1 MKAKYKQ
8 SGLTLIEITVVIVA
22 AALLMS
28 LGLPALRALLDSFES
43 QGSVTGMVSSA
54 LASARAIAAKNQRYA
69 GIRFQKA
76 YHPEG
81 PLKAPQ
87 YLIFIV
93 QDPDML
99 AYAFR
104 AVPGLKPIRLPET
117 IGVMDLR
124 RRTNI
129 DPIYSGDEP
138 IDDDSKI
145 DQPAELQDT
154 TSFSII
160 FSPSGKLVIHDVR
173 VRNRHG
179 IVRPAN
185 PTESADDIFNS
196 QENVIN
202 YNTGMFIQ
210 DDYAELGLGKEAS
223 RNSFIVYEKQK
234 FNRAYAQGRAWSEY
248 LVKLTPEAIYINP
261 YTGTIISPH

>member
-8 SGLTLIEITVVIVA
+8 SGLTLIELTVVIVA

-28 LGLPALRALLDSFES
+28 LGLPALRAFFNAFES
-43 QGSVTGMVSSA
+43 QGSVTGMISSA
-54 LASARAIAAKNQRYA
+54 LASARTIALKNQRYA

-93 QDPDML
+93 QDPDMM
-99 AYAFR
+99 AYGFR

-129 DPIYSGDEP
+129 DPMYSGDEP

-145 DQPAELQDT
+145 NQPAELQDT

-179 IVRPAN
+179 IFLPAN
-185 PTESADDIFNS
+185 PTESADDTFNS

-223 RNSFIVYEKQK
+223 RNSFIVYEEQK
-234 FNRAYAQGRAWSEY
+234 FKRAYAQGRAWSEY

>member
-1 MKAKYKQ
+1 MKPKYKQ
-8 SGLTLIEITVVIVA
+8 SGITLIEVTVVIVA

-28 LGLPALRALLDSFES
+28 LGLTALRAFLNSFES
-43 QGSVTGMVSSA
+43 GGSVTGMISSA
-54 LASARAIAAKNQRYA
+54 LASARTIALKNQRYA

-87 YLIFIV
+87 YMIFII
-93 QDPDML
+93 QDPDMM
-99 AYAFR
+99 AYGFS

-129 DPIYSGDEP
+129 NPMYAGDEP
-138 IDDDSKI
+138 IDDDGKI

-173 VRNRHG
+173 VRNRQG
-179 IVRPAN
+179 IYRPAN
-185 PTESADDIFNS
+185 PAESADDVFNS
-196 QENVIN
+196 QENVASHN
-202 YNTGMFIQ
+202 VGMFIQ

-223 RNSFIVYEKQK
+223 RSSFIVYQEQNFK
-234 FNRAYAQGRAWSEY
+234 RAYARGRAWSEY
-248 LVKLTPEAIYINP
+248 LVKLLPEAIYINP
-261 YTGTIISPH
+261 YTGTIINK

>member
-1 MKAKYKQ
+1 M
-8 SGLTLIEITVVIVA
+8 
-22 AALLMS
+22 
-28 LGLPALRALLDSFES
+28 
-43 QGSVTGMVSSA
+43 
-54 LASARAIAAKNQRYA
+54 
-69 GIRFQKA
+69 
-76 YHPEG
+76 
-81 PLKAPQ
+81 
-87 YLIFIV
+87 IFIV

-99 AYAFR
+99 AYGFR

-129 DPIYSGDEP
+129 NPTYAGDEP

-173 VRNRHG
+173 VRNRQG
-179 IVRPAN
+179 IYRPIN
-185 PTESADDIFNS
+185 PAESADDTFNS
-196 QENVIN
+196 QENVAN
-202 YNTGMFIQ
+202 HNVGMFIQ

-223 RNSFIVYEKQK
+223 RNSFIVYEEQK
-234 FNRAYAQGRAWSEY
+234 FKRAYAQGTAWSEY

-261 YTGTIISPH
+261 YTGTIISQ